1 MKPPHWETNS
11 NNSLLSSPVW
21 WPTTFIVTTIATIST
36 TSKTWNEGGGGWKK
50 EEVFIW
56 YKMKHVTYTSDFLKQ
71 GLQVFHVQLPGTT
84 TNFHIRVYTQQ
95 KSHLL
100 SEDSIFVNILC
111 KKNLNKIQDN
121 LLCIKYSTLPDF
133 CTTLSKTTTNIMR
146 QGSMLFS
153 SRLLGIKSLKFQHWD
168 LVTQKAKNHS
178 SYVPLQAKTAESDVS
193 NFTHLSHRIFI

>member
-36 TSKTWNEGGGGWKK
+36 TSITWNEGGGGGKK

-111 KKNLNKIQDN
+111 KKSQQKTRQFAMHKILNFAWFLYNSVQN
-121 LLCIKYSTLPDF
+121 NNKYHASRQHVVFFQITGDKKSQIPTLRF
-133 CTTLSKTTTNIMR
+133 SNTESK
-146 QGSMLFS
+146 
-153 SRLLGIKSLKFQHWD
+153 K
-168 LVTQKAKNHS
+168 
-178 SYVPLQAKTAESDVS
+178 
-193 NFTHLSHRIFI
+193 